1 MAKKLLNEEIKEF
14 TDLDKLEVDKYINDK
29 SKSEIKLTSKNN
41 KYENENKNTFGENF
55 ITNMR
60 LIGLMTKIKEHID
73 INKIDVK
80 ILFEKY
86 DKKKVGKI
94 SIKEFISLFNELN
107 IPEISE
113 DDIDYIM
120 ICLDVNKDGKL
131 PYKEF
136 LSLLE

>member
-1 MAKKLLNEEIKEF
+1 
-14 TDLDKLEVDKYINDK
+14 
-29 SKSEIKLTSKNN
+29 
-41 KYENENKNTFGENF
+41 
-55 ITNMR
+55 
-60 LIGLMTKIKEHID
+60 MTKIKEHID